1 MRSFF
6 MELQSEYEQITLN
19 QIGRL
24 EPGLTGCEVVSACK
38 KITET
43 IRFLR
48 SDIDR
53 ILKENLYPMLDNIKG
68 ISDEDEDDLFSIAQQ
83 MSSYENRLDSGLALM
98 GYQKLLERA
107 REKKDDNKILK
118 YLYWCGITLFFFIMI
133 RMTKKFWLISKKER
147 LMQKNMI

>member
-6 MELQSEYEQITLN
+6 MELQSEYEQITHN

-24 EPGLTGCEVVSACK
+24 EPGLSVCEVVSACK
-38 KITET
+38 KITEN
-43 IRFLR
+43 IRILR
-48 SDIDR
+48 SDIEL
-53 ILKENLYPMLDNIKG
+53 ILKENLYPMLDNITG
-68 ISDEDEDDLFSIAQQ
+68 ISDEDEADLFSTVQEI
-83 MSSYENRLDSGLALM
+83 SSYEVRLDPGLALM
-98 GYQKLLERA
+98 VYQKLLERA